1 VGCLLNGCCYGNVAC
16 PDAGPL
22 SICVG
27 HPAIGFPLPAEPRYQ
42 LVAMGY
48 QTAAGFTMT
57 SDIDRVAKVEPGSPA
72 ARAGLRD
79 GDQIIEIDGKNA
91 DVFSYL
97 GSHTGWPRGKNDLTL
112 KVKHAADGAVQD
124 IGPFVPWTIGL
135 HPTQLYE
142 SISTALLFFLLLAY
156 FPYRRFA
163 GSVMVLFM
171 LCYSVHRFIDE
182 VLRNDTRPV
191 WFDMTLSQN
200 ISVAVF
206 VAAVVLGLFI
216 VFRAGT
222 RKPNGVP
229 EAAKI
234 S

>member
-1 VGCLLNGCCYGNVAC
+1 
-16 PDAGPL
+16 
-22 SICVG
+22 
-27 HPAIGFPLPAEPRYQ
+27 
-42 LVAMGY
+42 MGY

-72 ARAGLRD
+72 ARAGLRN
-79 GDQIIEIDGKNA
+79 GDQIIEIDGKKA
-91 DVFSYL
+91 DLFTYL
-97 GSHTGWPRGKNDLTL
+97 GSHSGWPRGKNDLTL
-112 KVKHAADGAVQD
+112 KVKHADGTVQD
-124 IGPFVPWTIGL
+124 VGPFVPWTIGL

-182 VLRNDTRPV
+182 ILRNDTGPV

-206 VAAVVLGLFI
+206 VAAVLLGLFI
-216 VFRAGT
+216 ILRPGAT
-222 RKPNGVP
+222 KHNAS
-229 EAAKI
+229 AAKLAT
-234 S
+234 